1 MMKILTLEQEQVL
14 KRERDFLND
23 LRVRLVDFG
32 ASQESLE
39 TMGQSIAQLD
49 DLFLLVMVGEF
60 NAGKSAVINA
70 FLGQKL
76 LKEGVTPTTTQ
87 INILRYGE
95 DTARKVVAE
104 NQEVLLLPVDLL
116 SEVSIV
122 DTPGTNA
129 IVRYHE
135 ELTRHFVP
143 RADLVLF
150 ITSVDRPFTESERT
164 FMQHIRDWGKKVVIV
179 INKLDILQDEDELR
193 QVEDFVRDN
202 ARELLGVA
210 PEIFTVSARL
220 ALRAKQGEPD
230 LWEPSQFGALEAY
243 IQDTL
248 DQESQIKLKFLN
260 PLGVSDHLVQ
270 DITEDAQQQR
280 HVLDDDLALL
290 RNIDQQQEIYQKDMQ
305 KEFELRLSEI
315 ENIFFEMEQRGG
327 EFFEDRFRLARVFDL
342 IKKEQMQ
349 RDFEQEVVADVP
361 QRVDQKVNS
370 LIDWLVESDL
380 RQWKAI
386 TDYLSNRKLTHKE
399 KIIGNTIGTDFVY
412 DRDRLLEAIG
422 READRVVATYDKDF
436 ETEKIAMDAQNAVA
450 ASLAVEIG
458 AVGLGAIITAL
469 ATTMAADVTGILTA
483 SLVAVLGL
491 FIIPASRRKAKKEL
505 HERLAELRTKLIS
518 TLRKEFEKE
527 IKRSVAR
534 IEEAIAPYSRFVRAE
549 TNRTEEILGA
559 LKSASMEIDQLK
571 AEITAWHE

>member
-1 MMKILTLEQEQVL
+1 MKILTHEQEQVL

-23 LRVRLVDFG
+23 LRVKLVDFG
-32 ASQESLE
+32 ASKDSLE
-39 TMGQSIAQLD
+39 TLGQSIAQLD

-70 FLGQKL
+70 LLGDKL
-76 LKEGVTPTTTQ
+76 LKEGVTPTTSQ

-95 DTARKVVAE
+95 ETARKVVAE

-179 INKLDILQDEDELR
+179 INKLDILQDVDELQ

-202 ARELLGVA
+202 ARDLLGVA

-220 ALRAKQGEPD
+220 ALRAKQGEMQ
-230 LWEPSQFGALEAY
+230 LWETSQFGPLEEY
-243 IQDTL
+243 IQNTL
-248 DQESQIKLKFLN
+248 DQASRLKLKFLN
-260 PLGVSDHLVQ
+260 PLGVSTHLVE
-270 DITEDAQQQR
+270 DIIDAAEDQR
-280 HVLDDDLALL
+280 RVLEEDLALL
-290 RNIDQQQEIYQKDMQ
+290 RNIDNQQVVYKKDKE
-305 KEFELRLSEI
+305 KEFELRMSEV
-315 ENIFFEMEQRGG
+315 ENIFFEMEQRGD

-342 IKKEQMQ
+342 IKKERMQ
-349 RDFEQEVVADVP
+349 KDFEQEVVADVP
-361 QRVDQKVNS
+361 QRVDRKVNE

-380 RQWKAI
+380 RQWKAV
-386 TDYLSNRKLTHKE
+386 TDYLANRKLEHKE
-399 KIIGNTIGTDFVY
+399 KIIGNSIGGDFVY
-412 DRDRLLEAIG
+412 DRERLLEAIG
-422 READRVVATYDKDF
+422 REAERVVETYDKDF

-458 AVGLGAIITAL
+458 AVGLGTIITAL

-483 SLVAVLGL
+483 SLVAVLGF

-505 HERLAELRTKLIS
+505 HDRLSELRTKLVS
-518 TLRKEFEKE
+518 TLRAEFEKE
-527 IKRSVAR
+527 MTRSVSR
-534 IEEAIAPYSRFVRAE
+534 IEEAIAPYSRFVRGEASQ
-549 TNRTEEILGA
+549 TEEILSEMA
-559 LKSASMEIDQLK
+559 SAKMTIDQLQS
-571 AEITAWHE
+571 EIKDW

>member
-1 MMKILTLEQEQVL
+1 MKILTLEQEQVL

-32 ASQESLE
+32 ASKESLE

-76 LKEGVTPTTTQ
+76 LKEGVTPTTSQ

-95 DTARKVVAE
+95 ETARKVVAE

-210 PEIFTVSARL
+210 PEIFIVSARL

-230 LWEPSQFGALEAY
+230 LWEASQFGPLEEY
-243 IQDTL
+243 IQETL
-248 DQESQIKLKFLN
+248 DKESQIKLKFLN
-260 PLGVSDHLVQ
+260 PLGVSDHLVK
-270 DITEDAQQQR
+270 DINEDTQKQR

-290 RNIDQQQEIYQKDMQ
+290 RNIDQQQEIYQKDKA
-305 KEFELRLSEI
+305 KEFELRMSEI
-315 ENIFFEMEQRGG
+315 ENIFFEMEQRGD

-349 RDFEQEVVADVP
+349 LDFEQEVVADVP

-386 TDYLSNRKLTHKE
+386 TDYLSNRKLAHKE

-483 SLVAVLGL
+483 SLVALLGF

-505 HERLAELRTKLIS
+505 HETLAELRTKLIS

-527 IKRSVAR
+527 ITRSVAR

-549 TNRTEEILGA
+549 TTRTEEILEA
-559 LKSASMEIDQLK
+559 LKSARMEIDQLK
-571 AEITAWHE
+571 AEITAW

>member
-32 ASQESLE
+32 ASKESLE

-60 NAGKSAVINA
+60 NAGKSALINA
-70 FLGQKL
+70 LLGQKL
-76 LKEGVTPTTTQ
+76 LKEGVTPTTSQ

-95 DTARKVVAE
+95 ETAKKVVAE

-179 INKLDILQDEDELR
+179 INKLDILQEEDELR

-220 ALRAKQGEPD
+220 ALRSKQGEPD
-230 LWEPSQFGALEAY
+230 LWEASKFGPLEDY
-243 IQDTL
+243 IQETL
-248 DQESQIKLKFLN
+248 DKESQIKLKFLN
-260 PLGVSDHLVQ
+260 PLGVSDHLVK
-270 DITEDAQQQR
+270 DITEDAQEQR

-290 RNIDQQQEIYQKDMQ
+290 RNIDQQQEVYQKDKE
-305 KEFELRLSEI
+305 KEFELRMSEI
-315 ENIFFEMEQRGG
+315 ENIFFEMEQRGD

-349 RDFEQEVVADVP
+349 RDFEQEVVANVP

-386 TDYLSNRKLTHKE
+386 TDYLSNRKLAHKE

-483 SLVAVLGL
+483 SLVALLGF

-505 HERLAELRTKLIS
+505 HETLAELRTKLIS

-527 IKRSVAR
+527 IRRSVAL

-549 TNRTEEILGA
+549 TTRTEEILEA
-559 LKSASMEIDQLK
+559 LKSARMEIDQLK
-571 AEITAWHE
+571 AEITAW

>member
-1 MMKILTLEQEQVL
+1 MKILTLEQEQVL

-32 ASQESLE
+32 ASKESLE

-76 LKEGVTPTTTQ
+76 LKEGVTPTTSQ

-95 DTARKVVAE
+95 ETARKVVAE

-230 LWEPSQFGALEAY
+230 LWEASQFGPLEEY
-243 IQDTL
+243 IQETL
-248 DQESQIKLKFLN
+248 DKESQIKLKFLN
-260 PLGVSDHLVQ
+260 PLGVSDHLVK
-270 DITEDAQQQR
+270 DINEDAQKQR

-290 RNIDQQQEIYQKDMQ
+290 RNIDQQQEIYQKDKA
-305 KEFELRLSEI
+305 KEFELRMSEI
-315 ENIFFEMEQRGG
+315 ENIFFEMEQRGD
-327 EFFEDRFRLARVFDL
+327 EFFEDRFRLARVFNL

-349 RDFEQEVVADVP
+349 LDFEQEVVADVP

-386 TDYLSNRKLTHKE
+386 TDYLSNRKLAHKE

-483 SLVAVLGL
+483 SLVALLGF

-505 HERLAELRTKLIS
+505 HETLAELRTKLIA

-527 IKRSVAR
+527 ITRSVAR

-549 TNRTEEILGA
+549 TTRTEEILDA
-559 LKSASMEIDQLK
+559 LKSARMEIDQLK
-571 AEITAWHE
+571 AEITAW

>member
-32 ASQESLE
+32 ASKESLE

-60 NAGKSAVINA
+60 NAGKSALINA
-70 FLGQKL
+70 LLGQKL
-76 LKEGVTPTTTQ
+76 LKEGVTPTTSQ

-95 DTARKVVAE
+95 EIAKKVVAE
-104 NQEVLLLPVDLL
+104 NQEVFLLPVDLL

-150 ITSVDRPFTESERT
+150 ITSVDRPFTESERN

-193 QVEDFVRDN
+193 EVEDFVRDN
-202 ARELLGVA
+202 ARDLLGVI

-220 ALRAKQGEPD
+220 ALRAKMGEPH
-230 LWEPSQFGALEAY
+230 LWEDSQFGLLEDY
-243 IQDTL
+243 IQETL
-248 DQESQIKLKFLN
+248 DKESQIKLKFLN
-260 PLGVSDHLVQ
+260 PLGVSAHLVE
-270 DITEDAQQQR
+270 DIIEDAQEQR
-280 HVLDDDLALL
+280 QVLEDDLVLL
-290 RNIDQQQEIYQKDMQ
+290 RNVDQQQEIYQEDKA
-305 KEFELRLSEI
+305 KEFELRMSEI
-315 ENIFFEMEQRGG
+315 ENIFFEMEQRGD

-342 IKKEQMQ
+342 IKKDQMQ

-386 TDYLSNRKLTHKE
+386 TDYLSKRKLAHKE

-422 READRVVATYDKDF
+422 REAERVVATYDKDF
-436 ETEKIAMDAQNAVA
+436 ETEKIGMDAQNAVA
-450 ASLAVEIG
+450 ASLAVEIS

-483 SLVAVLGL
+483 SLVAVLGF

-549 TNRTEEILGA
+549 TTQTEEILEA

-571 AEITAWHE
+571 AEITAW

>member
-1 MMKILTLEQEQVL
+1 
-14 KRERDFLND
+14 
-23 LRVRLVDFG
+23 
-32 ASQESLE
+32 
-39 TMGQSIAQLD
+39 
-49 DLFLLVMVGEF
+49 
-60 NAGKSAVINA
+60 
-70 FLGQKL
+70 
-76 LKEGVTPTTTQ
+76 
-87 INILRYGE
+87 
-95 DTARKVVAE
+95 
-104 NQEVLLLPVDLL
+104 
-116 SEVSIV
+116 
-122 DTPGTNA
+122 
-129 IVRYHE
+129 
-135 ELTRHFVP
+135 
-143 RADLVLF
+143 VLF

-210 PEIFTVSARL
+210 PEIFIVSARL

-230 LWEPSQFGALEAY
+230 LWEASQFGPLEEY
-243 IQDTL
+243 IQETL
-248 DQESQIKLKFLN
+248 DKESQIKLKFLN
-260 PLGVSDHLVQ
+260 PLGVSDHLVK
-270 DITEDAQQQR
+270 DINEDAQKQR

-290 RNIDQQQEIYQKDMQ
+290 RNIDQQQEIYQKDKA
-305 KEFELRLSEI
+305 KEFELRMSEI
-315 ENIFFEMEQRGG
+315 ENIFFEMEQRGD

-349 RDFEQEVVADVP
+349 LDFEQEVVADVP

-386 TDYLSNRKLTHKE
+386 TDYLSNRKLAHKE

-483 SLVAVLGL
+483 SLVALLGF

-505 HERLAELRTKLIS
+505 HETLAELRTKLIS

-527 IKRSVAR
+527 ITRSVAR

-549 TNRTEEILGA
+549 TTRTEEILEA
-559 LKSASMEIDQLK
+559 LKSARMEIDQLK
-571 AEITAWHE
+571 AEITAW

>member
-32 ASQESLE
+32 ASKESLE

-60 NAGKSAVINA
+60 NAGKSALINA
-70 FLGQKL
+70 LLGQKL
-76 LKEGVTPTTTQ
+76 LKEGVTPTTSQ

-95 DTARKVVAE
+95 ETAKKVVAE

-179 INKLDILQDEDELR
+179 INKLDILQEEDELR

-220 ALRAKQGEPD
+220 ALRSKQGEPD
-230 LWEPSQFGALEAY
+230 LWEASKFGPLEDY
-243 IQDTL
+243 IQETL
-248 DQESQIKLKFLN
+248 DKESQIKLKFLN
-260 PLGVSDHLVQ
+260 PLGVSDHLVK
-270 DITEDAQQQR
+270 DITEDAQEQR

-290 RNIDQQQEIYQKDMQ
+290 RNIDQQQEVYQKDKE
-305 KEFELRLSEI
+305 KEFELRMSEI
-315 ENIFFEMEQRGG
+315 ENIFFEMEQRGD

-349 RDFEQEVVADVP
+349 RDFEQEVVANVP

-386 TDYLSNRKLTHKE
+386 TDYLSNRKLAHKE

-422 READRVVATYDKDF
+422 REAERVVATYDKDF

-483 SLVAVLGL
+483 SLVALLGF

-505 HERLAELRTKLIS
+505 HETLAELRTKLIS

-527 IKRSVAR
+527 IRRSVAR

-549 TNRTEEILGA
+549 TTRTEEILEA
-559 LKSASMEIDQLK
+559 LKSARMEIDQLK
-571 AEITAWHE
+571 AEITAW

>member
-1 MMKILTLEQEQVL
+1 MKILTLEQEQVL

-23 LRVRLVDFG
+23 LRVKLVDFD
-32 ASQESLE
+32 ASKESQETL
-39 TMGQSIAQLD
+39 GQSIAQLD
-49 DLFLLVMVGEF
+49 DLFLLVIVGEF

-70 FLGQKL
+70 LLGQKL
-76 LKEGVTPTTTQ
+76 LMEGVTPTTSQ

-95 DTARKVVAE
+95 ETTRKVVAE

-150 ITSVDRPFTESERT
+150 ITSVDRPFTESERN

-193 QVEDFVRDN
+193 QVEDFVCDN
-202 ARELLGVA
+202 ARDLLGVA

-220 ALRAKQGEPD
+220 ALRAKQGETE
-230 LWEPSQFGALEAY
+230 LWEDSQFGPLEDY
-243 IQDTL
+243 IQETL
-248 DQESQIKLKFLN
+248 DKESQIKLKFLN
-260 PLGVSDHLVQ
+260 PLGVSSHMVE
-270 DITEDAQQQR
+270 DITEDAQEQR
-280 HVLDDDLALL
+280 QVLEDDLALL
-290 RNIDQQQEIYQKDMQ
+290 RNVDHQQEIYQEDKA
-305 KEFELRLSEI
+305 KEFELRMSEI
-315 ENIFFEMEQRGG
+315 ENIFFEMEQRGD

-342 IKKEQMQ
+342 IKKDRMQ
-349 RDFEQEVVADVP
+349 SDFEQEVVADVP
-361 QRVDQKVNS
+361 QRVDLKVNA

-386 TDYLSNRKLTHKE
+386 TDYLSDRKLAHKE
-399 KIIGNTIGTDFVY
+399 RIIGNTIGTDFVY

-422 READRVVATYDKDF
+422 REAERVVATYDKDF

-483 SLVAVLGL
+483 SLVAVLGF

-518 TLRKEFEKE
+518 TLRKEFNKE
-527 IKRSVAR
+527 ITRSVAR
-534 IEEAIAPYSRFVRAE
+534 IDDAIAPYSRFVRAE
-549 TNRTEEILGA
+549 STQTEEILDA
-559 LKSASMEIDQLK
+559 LKSARMEIDQLR
-571 AEITAWHE
+571 AEITGW

>member
-1 MMKILTLEQEQVL
+1 MKILTLEQEQVL

-23 LRVRLVDFG
+23 LRVKLIEFSVSKE
-32 ASQESLE
+32 SQETL
-39 TMGQSIAQLD
+39 GQSIAQLD
-49 DLFLLVMVGEF
+49 DLFLLVLVGEF

-70 FLGQKL
+70 LLGQKL
-76 LKEGVTPTTTQ
+76 LKEGVTPTTSQ

-95 DTARKVVAE
+95 ETTRKVVAE

-150 ITSVDRPFTESERT
+150 ITSVDRPFTESERN
-164 FMQHIRDWGKKVVIV
+164 FMQHIRDWGKKVIIV

-202 ARELLGVA
+202 ARDLLGVA

-230 LWEPSQFGALEAY
+230 LWEDSQFGPLEDY
-243 IQDTL
+243 IQETL
-248 DQESQIKLKFLN
+248 DKESQIKLKFLN
-260 PLGVSDHLVQ
+260 PLGVSSHMVE
-270 DITEDAQQQR
+270 DITKDAQEQR
-280 HVLDDDLALL
+280 QVLEDDLALL
-290 RNIDQQQEIYQKDMQ
+290 RNVDHQQEIYQEDKA
-305 KEFELRLSEI
+305 KEFELRMSEI
-315 ENIFFEMEQRGG
+315 ENIFFEMEQRGD

-342 IKKEQMQ
+342 IKKDRMQ
-349 RDFEQEVVADVP
+349 SDFEQEVVADVP
-361 QRVDQKVNS
+361 HRVDLKVNS

-386 TDYLSNRKLTHKE
+386 TDYLSDRKLAHKE

-422 READRVVATYDKDF
+422 REAERVVATYDKDF

-483 SLVAVLGL
+483 SLVAVLGF

-505 HERLAELRTKLIS
+505 HTRLAELRTKLIL
-518 TLRKEFEKE
+518 TLRNEFKKE
-527 IKRSVAR
+527 ITRSVAR
-534 IEEAIAPYSRFVRAE
+534 IDDAIAPYSRFVRAE
-549 TNRTEEILGA
+549 STQTEEILDA
-559 LKSASMEIDQLK
+559 LKSARMEIDQLR
-571 AEITAWHE
+571 AEITGW

>member
-1 MMKILTLEQEQVL
+1 MKILTLEQEQVL

-23 LRVRLVDFG
+23 LRVKLVDFDASKG
-32 ASQESLE
+32 SQETL
-39 TMGQSIAQLD
+39 GQSIAQLD
-49 DLFLLVMVGEF
+49 DLFLLVIVGEF

-70 FLGQKL
+70 LLGQKL
-76 LKEGVTPTTTQ
+76 LMEGVTPTTSQ

-95 DTARKVVAE
+95 ETTRKVVAE

-150 ITSVDRPFTESERT
+150 ITSVDRPFTESERN

-193 QVEDFVRDN
+193 QVEDFVCDN
-202 ARELLGVA
+202 ARDLLGVA

-220 ALRAKQGEPD
+220 ALRAKQGETE
-230 LWEPSQFGALEAY
+230 LWEDSQFGPLEDY
-243 IQDTL
+243 IQETL
-248 DQESQIKLKFLN
+248 DKESQIKLKFLN
-260 PLGVSDHLVQ
+260 PLGVSSHMVE
-270 DITEDAQQQR
+270 DITEDAQEQR
-280 HVLDDDLALL
+280 QVLEDDLALL
-290 RNIDQQQEIYQKDMQ
+290 RNVDHQQEIYQEDKA
-305 KEFELRLSEI
+305 KEFELRMSEI
-315 ENIFFEMEQRGG
+315 ENIFFEMEQRGD

-342 IKKEQMQ
+342 IKKDRMQ
-349 RDFEQEVVADVP
+349 SDFEQEVVADVP
-361 QRVDQKVNS
+361 QRVDLKVNA

-386 TDYLSNRKLTHKE
+386 TDYLSDRKLAHKE
-399 KIIGNTIGTDFVY
+399 RIIGNTIGTDFVY

-422 READRVVATYDKDF
+422 REAERVVATYDKDF

-483 SLVAVLGL
+483 SLVAVLGF

-505 HERLAELRTKLIS
+505 HERLAELRTKLIL
-518 TLRKEFEKE
+518 TLRNEFKKE
-527 IKRSVAR
+527 ITRSVAR
-534 IEEAIAPYSRFVRAE
+534 IDDAIAPYSRFVRAE
-549 TNRTEEILGA
+549 STQTEEILDA
-559 LKSASMEIDQLK
+559 LKSARMEIAQLR
-571 AEITAWHE
+571 AEITGW

>member
-32 ASQESLE
+32 ASKESLE

-76 LKEGVTPTTTQ
+76 LKEGVTPTTSQ

-95 DTARKVVAE
+95 ETAKKVVAE

-230 LWEPSQFGALEAY
+230 LWEVSQFGPLEAY

-270 DITEDAQQQR
+270 GITEDAQEQR

-290 RNIDQQQEIYQKDMQ
+290 RNIDQQQEVYQKDKE
-305 KEFELRLSEI
+305 KEFELRMSEI
-315 ENIFFEMEQRGG
+315 ENIFFEMEQRGD

-342 IKKEQMQ
+342 IKKDQMQ
-349 RDFEQEVVADVP
+349 RDFEQEVVANVP

-386 TDYLSNRKLTHKE
+386 TDYLSTRKLEHKE

-469 ATTMAADVTGILTA
+469 ATTMAADVTGVLTA
-483 SLVAVLGL
+483 SLVALLGF

-505 HERLAELRTKLIS
+505 HETLAELRTKLIS
-518 TLRKEFEKE
+518 TLRKEFKKE
-527 IKRSVAR
+527 ITRSVAR

-549 TNRTEEILGA
+549 TTRTEEILEA

-571 AEITAWHE
+571 AEITAW

>member
-1 MMKILTLEQEQVL
+1 MKILTLEQEQVL

-32 ASQESLE
+32 ASKESLE

-76 LKEGVTPTTTQ
+76 LKEGVTPTTSQ

-95 DTARKVVAE
+95 ETARKVVAE

-230 LWEPSQFGALEAY
+230 LWEASQFGPLEEY
-243 IQDTL
+243 IQETL
-248 DQESQIKLKFLN
+248 DKESQIKLKFLN
-260 PLGVSDHLVQ
+260 PLGVSDHLVK
-270 DITEDAQQQR
+270 DINEDAQKQR

-290 RNIDQQQEIYQKDMQ
+290 RNIDQQQEIYQKDKA
-305 KEFELRLSEI
+305 KEFELRMSEI
-315 ENIFFEMEQRGG
+315 ENIFFEMEQRGD

-349 RDFEQEVVADVP
+349 LDFEQEVVADVP

-386 TDYLSNRKLTHKE
+386 TDYLSNRKLAHKE

-483 SLVAVLGL
+483 SLVALLGF

-505 HERLAELRTKLIS
+505 HETLAELRTKLIA

-527 IKRSVAR
+527 ITRSVAR

-549 TNRTEEILGA
+549 TTRTEEILDA
-559 LKSASMEIDQLK
+559 LKSARMEIDQLK
-571 AEITAWHE
+571 AEITAW